1 MNEWSF
7 SKNSHTWEK
16 KTPPLPYWHLTN
28 TYKSVYSHLCM
39 AGESGRGNTRGQ
51 LCVAHLKT
59 LWRCEVTQNQRHDL
73 IFGVINLN
81 QTNGQWKDG
90 LCTAG
95 ILTNTDMSTGIP
107 KKVLTEL
114 SKQYHRR
121 NYKFQCVV
129 SVFWRKSI
137 EFTINNK
144 RPFLFLYNYAKLV
157 PFMKSFW

>member
-16 KTPPLPYWHLTN
+16 KTPRLPYWHLTN

-39 AGESGRGNTRGQ
+39 AGKSRRGNTRGQ
-51 LCVAHLKT
+51 LCVAHLKA

-95 ILTNTDMSTGIP
+95 NLTNTDMSTGIP
-107 KKVLTEL
+107 KKVFNWI
-114 SKQYHRR
+114 HRAR
-121 NYKFQCVV
+121 M
-129 SVFWRKSI
+129 VFAVKTTSQT
-137 EFTINNK
+137 TIH
-144 RPFLFLYNYAKLV
+144 LQV
-157 PFMKSFW
+157 QKSFNWTIQTVPQKKF